1 MTGHRTRFPGND
13 DLPLAPDFAREIPG
27 EKAKLKGISTAIF
40 FLIELVTPPFYKVR
54 REKQANLYDH
64 TV

>member
-1 MTGHRTRFPGND
+1 MIGHRTCFPGND
-13 DLPLAPDFAREIPG
+13 DLPLAPDFAGEISG

-54 REKQANLYDH
+54 REKQANSYDH